1 MSPSRSLPPPPSH
14 SGSTLSH
21 VVAPAL
27 GAPHPALTPMAF
39 VQAVVLAYQQRGLSP
54 AAALAAAQIAP
65 SAVQHSQAR
74 ITALQMELLCGHA
87 MRELDD
93 EALGWFSRRLP
104 WGSYGMLARASIGS
118 PNLGLAMARWC
129 RHHHLLTDDIQLLL
143 HSDAHLT
150 RIELHSLRNLGAMQE
165 FCLLSVLRNLHGF
178 ASWLVDTPLPLRQ
191 ATFPFA
197 APDHAA
203 VYEVL
208 FQAPVVFAAPLAS
221 IELDAH
227 WLTQPLVRDEA
238 ALTQMLQ
245 RALPIQVRPYRP
257 SHNLVQRVRQAI
269 AAHPQC
275 GHTADS
281 LATLLHLS
289 PRSLHR
295 QLQQAGT
302 SMQQLKDEVR
312 CQRACALLLRSD
324 IPLKRIALAC
334 GFASEKSFGRAFVQW
349 LGSPPQTYRLQHKR

>member
-1 MSPSRSLPPPPSH
+1 
-14 SGSTLSH
+14 
-21 VVAPAL
+21 
-27 GAPHPALTPMAF
+27 MAF

-143 HSDAHLT
+143 HSDAQLT

-302 SMQQLKDEVR
+302 SVQQLKDEVR

-349 LGSPPQTYRLQHKR
+349 LGTPPQTYRLQHKR